1 LVTLRLGVVSRWGAG
16 ALAIGSLLAI
26 LGMDRLGLTS
36 ASDITVFG
44 RLGLI
49 GVALNGIGWVLLG
62 FDLVARGGQGE
73 GRQGEPIAS
82 H

>member
-1 LVTLRLGVVSRWGAG
+1 MSR

-26 LGMDRLGLTS
+26 IGMDRLGLTS

-44 RLGLI
+44 RLGLT

-62 FDLVARGGQGE
+62 LDVVRHRDHEAIEAR
-73 GRQGEPIAS
+73 
-82 H
+82 